1 MDDIRIAK
9 FETLIEDINEAIKEN
24 SKDNGNVNSPLYMV
38 FEPDKLNE
46 YSKIIC
52 SKAKIVLCAKKIYG
66 LAEDYPWSVMYGAKH
81 FGGDVKMKIDAAK
94 DFAKYCREEQN
105 IAEAYKFIFWCL
117 MVLTVQKDN
126 YNYDKK
132 LSLICDFARMLRI
145 TDEELM
151 DITYVIKCI
160 YNEEG
165 EEQYSFKSKT
175 VPNVL
180 GELLNLYV
188 YDNTTSGNAGATI
201 E

>member
-9 FETLIEDINEAIKEN
+9 FETLIEDINGAIGDWSFK
-24 SKDNGNVNSPLYMV
+24 STLFKASGKLKTPLYMV
-38 FEPDKLNE
+38 FEPETLNE
-46 YSKIIC
+46 YSKTIC
-52 SKAKIVLCAKKIYG
+52 SKAIIVLHDADIADRWNIPYG
-66 LAEDYPWSVMYGAKH
+66 NVSRFK
-81 FGGDVKMKIDAAK
+81 DVKVKIDAAK

-126 YNYDKK
+126 YDEK

-151 DITYVIKCI
+151 DITYIIKCV
-160 YNEEG
+160 YNEV
-165 EEQYSFKSKT
+165 EEEYSFKSQT
-175 VPNVL
+175 VPNVF

-188 YDNTTSGNAGATI
+188 YDNTTSRNAGATI